1 MLNPH
6 RRGVITG
13 PSGRLHGIS
22 PTIELSALPGVPA
35 LGRVMCSAALVTL
48 ATTGITLSAVPEQGP
63 SIEVTVQLH
72 FGDALFG

>member
-13 PSGRLHGIS
+13 PSGRLHGTS
-22 PTIELSALPGVPA
+22 PTIEPSALPGIPA

-48 ATTGITLSAVPEQGP
+48 ATAGISLSATPEQGP

-72 FGDALFG
+72 LGDATFG

>member
-22 PTIELSALPGVPA
+22 PTIETSVLPGVPA

-48 ATTGITLSAVPEQGP
+48 ATAGVTVSAAPEQGP
-63 SIEVTVQLH
+63 SIEVSVQLH
-72 FGDALFG
+72 LGGAAFG